1 MPRVSKAAARER
13 RARLI
18 DVAQKEFILKG
29 FDNTTIK
36 NIIDQMGLSTGTFYY
51 HFKSKEEILVAVSEK
66 LIDEEVVKLNQIRD
80 ARDKTTACRI
90 RSSLNVMYETFW
102 QGKDIWK
109 QILQTH
115 NLALHRRIIDDAVSR
130 ISPLLATM
138 LREGNEES
146 RLNVPYP
153 EEIAEIM
160 ISLLDFYV
168 HQYSFSDDEVRKD
181 RCLKALEHTLGLILG
196 DDCRPAF
203 SVDHSQKAPAPVLE
217 S

>member
-1 MPRVSKAAARER
+1 MPKVSKAAVRER
-13 RARLI
+13 RSKLI

-36 NIIDQMGLSTGTFYY
+36 DIIDQMGLSTGTFYY

-66 LIDEEVVKLNQIRD
+66 LIDEEVVKLNQICE
-80 ARDKTTACRI
+80 ARDKTSICRI
-90 RSSLNVMYETFW
+90 KSSLNVMYETFW
-102 QGKDIWK
+102 QGKDLWK

-115 NLALHRRIIDDAVSR
+115 NLALHRQIIDKAISR
-130 ISPLLATM
+130 ISPLLAIL
-138 LREGNEES
+138 LREGNEEG
-146 RLNVPYP
+146 RINVPYP

-168 HQYSFSDDEVRKD
+168 HQYSFSNDEVRKD

-196 DDCRPAF
+196 DNCRPAF
-203 SVDHSQKAPAPVLE
+203 SVDLSQKSPAPVLE